1 VRNLR
6 IDWNTQWLLA
16 SAKQGVAA
24 REASPAARRNG
35 DAMSTPTPS
44 QVRRGGLL
52 GLAAGL
58 VGAAITL
65 LTQFATPAVPAG
77 QTGYPWVPAM
87 FVLLGLL
94 LTAVRIGFVA
104 LIAALSMSGV
114 SGRGATARTG
124 LVLALL
130 GFAAQAIAQFL
141 LLFAT
146 GSPANAPYPAAITLL
161 MSIAPVLVA
170 VGLILAGVGALRTK
184 AWLNWRRLMP
194 LAAGVVTAMLVA
206 TYFSSDIYNWGM
218 TLWCCILAI
227 LGAALATQPR
237 VYASRSSI
245 PQR

>member
-1 VRNLR
+1 MN
-6 IDWNTQWLLA
+6 A
-16 SAKQGVAA
+16 
-24 REASPAARRNG
+24 
-35 DAMSTPTPS
+35 PTPS

-52 GLAAGL
+52 GVAAGL
-58 VGAAITL
+58 VGAAIAL
-65 LTQFATPAVPAG
+65 LTLFATPAVPID

-114 SGRGATARTG
+114 SGRGATARAG
-124 LVLALL
+124 LVLALI

-141 LLFAT
+141 LLFAV
-146 GSPANAPYPAAITLL
+146 GSPVDAPYPAAVTLL
-161 MSIAPVLVA
+161 IAIATALAA

-194 LAAGVVTAMLVA
+194 LLTGVATAALVA
-206 TYFSSDIYNWGM
+206 TYFSTEIYNWGM
-218 TLWCCILAI
+218 TLWCCVLAI

-237 VYASRSSI
+237 AYASLSSI

>member
-1 VRNLR
+1 MN
-6 IDWNTQWLLA
+6 A
-16 SAKQGVAA
+16 
-24 REASPAARRNG
+24 
-35 DAMSTPTPS
+35 PTPN

-52 GLAAGL
+52 GVAAGL
-58 VGAAITL
+58 VGAAVTL
-65 LTQFATPAVPAG
+65 LTQFATPAVPPG

-94 LTAVRIGFVA
+94 LTAVRIGFLA
-104 LIAALSMSGV
+104 LTVALSMSGV
-114 SGRGATARTG
+114 SGRGVTARTG
-124 LVLALL
+124 LILALV
-130 GFAAQAIAQFL
+130 GFAAQALAQFL

-146 GSPANAPYPAAITLL
+146 GSPIDAPYPATILL
-161 MSIAPVLVA
+161 LLVIATALAA

-184 AWLNWRRLMP
+184 AWLNWRRFMP
-194 LAAGVVTAMLVA
+194 LVAGVVTALLVA

-237 VYASRSSI
+237 AYASLSSI